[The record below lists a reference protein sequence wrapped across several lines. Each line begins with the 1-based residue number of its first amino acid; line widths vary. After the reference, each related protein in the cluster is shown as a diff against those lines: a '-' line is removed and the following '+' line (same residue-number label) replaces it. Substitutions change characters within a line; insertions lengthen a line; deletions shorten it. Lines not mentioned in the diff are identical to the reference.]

1 MVLRPVRPS
10 CPAGNSSPFGIW
22 HLTHIPPIC
31 PAPRLVPSPQHRN
44 FAGID
49 GSPMKDWL
57 KIGQLCWTALWNH
70 AVPPV
75 FVQQIELSYVGS
87 KKHQFLL
94 WSSLLFEP
102 SSIQKKKKL
111 GFPCELLQSRLLPR
125 QKNEDKSLWC
135 FLLPF
140 CEEPFLSTLFGIVL
154 SFFWLI
160 PLTCQAYQ
168 CMRVSQISASLFI
181 DSAKLLRWPTC
192 KRTCEDLWLVR
203 VHFLTEFVSW
213 QR

>member
-102 SSIQKKKKL
+102 SSIQKKKNWVSLANCCNPGSCLDRRMKTNL
-111 GFPCELLQSRLLPR
+111 SGVSCCRFVRSHFCRL
-125 QKNEDKSLWC
+125 
-135 FLLPF
+135 F
-140 CEEPFLSTLFGIVL
+140 
-154 SFFWLI
+154 
-160 PLTCQAYQ
+160 
-168 CMRVSQISASLFI
+168 SAS
-181 DSAKLLRWPTC
+181 S
-192 KRTCEDLWLVR
+192 
-203 VHFLTEFVSW
+203 
-213 QR
+213 